1 MVSLSLGY
9 VFWFAIP
16 IVIKG
21 GLSEAT
27 AFLNT
32 AKIYE
37 LNLMSLQI
45 SQEWLAY
52 HLATFF
58 GSQFQLSLKVAK

>member
-1 MVSLSLGY
+1 MAKICIAMHYGIY
-9 VFWFAIP
+9 Q
-16 IVIKG
+16 

-27 AFLNT
+27 TFFNT
-32 AKIYE
+32 AKIYK

-52 HLATFF
+52 HLTTIFDNWNCESKK
-58 GSQFQLSLKVAK
+58 GDQVTS

>member
-1 MVSLSLGY
+1 MGY
-9 VFWFAIP
+9 TY
-16 IVIKG
+16 K

-27 AFLNT
+27 TFLNT

-45 SQEWLAY
+45 SQEWLAC
-52 HLATFF
+52 HFATFNDNWNCEP
-58 GSQFQLSLKVAK
+58 KNVAK